1 MHSPKD
7 NERLSQAS
15 TDWTL
20 LRQVHTGSPDE
31 ARAAQELI
39 LERYRG
45 AVYRYLRKAVG
56 ETVAED
62 LTQEFALALL
72 HGKFRHA
79 DRHKGRFRD
88 YVRTALFNLV
98 AKHRRKGKRRAVA

>member
-1 MHSPKD
+1 MGAAKED
-7 NERLSQAS
+7 RLSQAS
-15 TDWTL
+15 TDWML
-20 LRQVHTGSPDE
+20 LRQIHGGAPEE
-31 ARAAQELI
+31 ARAALEL
-39 LERYRG
+39 LLVRYRG

-56 ETVAED
+56 ATEADD

-79 DRHKGRFRD
+79 DPHKGRFRD

-98 AKHRRKGKRRAVA
+98 AKHHRKKRAR